1 MSFQLLPKK
10 LPPTQWLK
18 NTRLL
23 VHSSVGQKPGGLDHV
38 LCIGSHEV
46 RINVLARL
54 CSYWRFCR
62 IDFQSYLVIGRTRF
76 YVIIVL
82 RSPFSSWLLA
92 GDHPQLPET
101 TSWAVPMASY
111 IFKPEW
117 NPCASCLCNLPFC
130 LQRAHVIRVD
140 LTSDMQMTPPLW
152 RKVKRN

>member
-82 RSPFSSWLLA
+82 RSPYLPGSWLGITLNSQKP
-92 GDHPQLPET
+92 HPGLFPWPPISSSQNGIPVLRVSVTYP
-101 TSWAVPMASY
+101 SA
-111 IFKPEW
+111 FKG
-117 NPCASCLCNLPFC
+117 L
-130 LQRAHVIRVD
+130 
-140 LTSDMQMTPPLW
+140 M
-152 RKVKRN
+152 